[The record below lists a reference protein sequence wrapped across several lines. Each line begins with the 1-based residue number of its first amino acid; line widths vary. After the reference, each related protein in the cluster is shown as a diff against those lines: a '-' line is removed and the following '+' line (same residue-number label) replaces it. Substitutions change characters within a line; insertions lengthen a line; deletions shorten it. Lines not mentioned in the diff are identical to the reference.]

1 MTQVLRIDNSGTTL
15 PILCNL
21 NFSEFKKKKLFFF
34 NLREYKKKL
43 DKRENLIIIFEYFNY
58 F

>member
-34 NLREYKKKL
+34 NLRE
-43 DKRENLIIIFEYFNY
+43 I
-58 F
+58 